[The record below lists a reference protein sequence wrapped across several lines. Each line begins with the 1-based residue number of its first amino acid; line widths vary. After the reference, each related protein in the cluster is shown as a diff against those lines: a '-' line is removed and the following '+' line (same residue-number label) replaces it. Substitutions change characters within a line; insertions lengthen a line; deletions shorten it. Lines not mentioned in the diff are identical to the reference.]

1 MLKQKKPKRAFYRI
15 RKCIGLVIPFPPLPG
30 RFVFG
35 LFTYFLKS
43 AQLRRYYSSSHTF
56 FFG

>member
-30 RFVFG
+30 RFLLD
-35 LFTYFLKS
+35 LFPNFRKS
-43 AQLRRYYSSSHTF
+43 AQLRL
-56 FFG
+56 